1 MTCRFELSVL
11 FLILIN
17 VTLNFALTYVTVG
30 TNFRSCLIS
39 VIIIM
44 LKKSFIL
51 SLLQCIQFIEFIIEC
66 MEFGKEFIP
75 VDECSGLLLI
85 EKCEEN

>member
-17 VTLNFALTYVTVG
+17 VTLNYALTYVTVG
-30 TNFRSCLIS
+30 TNFRSIHICYYS
-39 VIIIM
+39 V
-44 LKKSFIL
+44 KKLFIL
-51 SLLQCIQFIEFIIEC
+51 AHLQCIQFIKSIVQC
-66 MEFGKEFIP
+66 MDFRKEFIP
-75 VDECSGLLLI
+75 VDEYSGLLLI